1 MTTSAVIS
9 GQFNQV
15 LNFVPASQ
23 EASGYHAATRLEF
36 LLDIRSPNPR
46 KEEFL
51 ALHCTI
57 YGNDADAYYDMFNVV
72 AASGEP
78 TFVILTGRLYQSE
91 YQIRLE
97 ANHILPCDATVV
109 VNQVSVTGNLTDK
122 KDEWKIK
129 SFQSG
134 SRLLEGSVRLFSG
147 KKDENNQWLNY
158 FFDFKIWGYG
168 ADHIY
173 KCQPGDVVSLAGTL
187 DFEYY
192 KSRDGE
198 DRCKQFIS
206 PASNGYSMYKA
217 EDFLRRGQASSQS
230 ASTAPRA
237 ATTKPKTS
245 SIYTPQ
251 SNLSQ
256 VNAPALVQT
265 LTKEELEHIP
275 F

>member
-1 MTTSAVIS
+1 MTTGAVIS

-23 EASGYHAATRLEF
+23 EASGYYAAARLEF
-36 LLDIRSPNPR
+36 LLDIPSPNPR
-46 KEEFL
+46 KEELL

-57 YGNDADAYYDMFNVV
+57 YGSDAELYYQLFNV
-72 AASGEP
+72 ATEP
-78 TFVILTGRLYQSE
+78 AFVLLTGKLYQAE

-97 ANHILPCDATVV
+97 ANHIVPCDAAVV
-109 VNQVSVTGNLTDK
+109 VNQVSVTGQLTDK

-206 PASNGYSMYKA
+206 PSSNGYSMYKA
-217 EDFLRRGQASSQS
+217 EDFMRRGNASSQTP
-230 ASTAPRA
+230 STAPKA
-237 ATTKPKTS
+237 AATKPKTS

-256 VNAPALVQT
+256 VNAPAAT
-265 LTKEELEHIP
+265 LTKEDLDHIP